1 MQKINRCFILENGE
15 YIEVPAERVL
25 DNGEYREEFKSRYF
39 FPFDDI
45 LLEMSKKDRRY
56 FFACQEAMKDI
67 IKQPKRQV
75 KREKKFLIM
84 SIDELVEDTGN
95 GNQHIDFLEDYNSNV
110 TERVEHKILLES
122 IKKYWSRLKP
132 SEQKLLTEYYKEG
145 KSERELAKIYGVK
158 QSTIHNKRKRI
169 LAKLLK
175 FFEAEK

>member
-75 KREKKFLIM
+75 KRGKKFLVL
-84 SIDELVEDTGN
+84 SIDELVDDTGE
-95 GNQHIDFLEDYNSNV
+95 GNQHLDFFQDVN
-110 TERVEHKILLES
+110 TDIAGQVEHRIILEA
-122 IKKYWSRLKP
+122 IKDYRKYLSPAENQLLKD
-132 SEQKLLTEYYKEG
+132 YYEEG
-145 KSERELAKIYGVK
+145 LSDRALAIKYNVDH
-158 QSTIHNKRKRI
+158 STITKRRKRI
-169 LAKLLK
+169 LATLLNL
-175 FFEAEK
+175 FEN